1 MDIERGLR
9 IPVYGLGCG
18 GAGATTIERELAA
31 TDGVVSAYVNPATE
45 TAYVDYDP
53 AEADASVL
61 VRAIERA
68 GYGAGARSRRTRC
81 ASREGRFGGLRRWRL
96 GRRDDQSTCG
106 ARLPMRASSMQAN
119 PVTERRTHGR

>member
-1 MDIERGLR
+1 MDIRRGFR

-31 TDGVVSAYVNPATE
+31 TDGVVRAYVNPATE

-53 AEADASVL
+53 AEADAWVL

-68 GYGAGARSRRTRC
+68 GYTADTRIGHGVHE
-81 ASREGRFGGLRRWRL
+81 A
-96 GRRDDQSTCG
+96 
-106 ARLPMRASSMQAN
+106 AN
-119 PVTERRTHGR
+119 HGQ